1 MTRIIQKYTMVSTL
15 SELKRTLANCKE
27 HGPTALD
34 FETTSLAPREGRVR
48 LVSLCNKR
56 VQALVDFDAI
66 GRDSFRKHARLFEGG
81 EWVVFNVGFE
91 GRWFMDGH
99 AYPTLWDVGNMRRAI
114 LGGGSFRLAQ
124 LVLWDLDI
132 EMSKEQQ
139 ASDWSAPDLSQEQLD
154 YAYLDADLTYKLW
167 QHWSEQSDDG
177 RWGGFSILNDMWP
190 AVVEMEDSG
199 MLLDHKAHVSLVD
212 KWYKVKAE
220 RTADLR
226 QLVGE
231 DEVSNIN
238 SDRQWSDYLSRSLPE
253 NFTKAWP
260 KTERTGQ
267 LAMTNESLRTM
278 STKCIG
284 TPLAIFMDTL
294 AEYKTISKYIN
305 SFGDSLINASK
316 LSPDKR
322 IRARFN
328 IGYAKTGRFSSSGP
342 NLQQVP
348 RDRELLGEPVSVR
361 TSFDAGLGRKLV
373 SLDYSGIELR
383 VLALL
388 SNDAQLLEDVVY
400 GDVHAEVAAKMAGRK
415 IDKTVA
421 ADKALRSKAKGVSF
435 GIIYGS
441 GALGLAGTM
450 KTTEEAAQAYIDF
463 WSTRYPDAFNYRW
476 KMMQEAEKSRFIRT
490 VDGGTIYMGRKPDL
504 PKCANYPVQ
513 RAALSVMAR
522 AIVRHKQS
530 LDALR
535 HDGRH
540 RLTRM
545 LATIHD
551 AIITEAS
558 SRDCQEVLEVMED
571 DMLEGYKDLFPGAP
585 LDGLVEGGIG
595 QNWSALG

>member
-1 MTRIIQKYTMVSTL
+1 MTENIQEYRMVSTL
-15 SELKRTLANCKE
+15 SALKRTIADCIT

-66 GRDSFRKHARLFEGG
+66 GVDSFRKHARLFEAGT
-81 EWVVFNVGFE
+81 WVVFNVGFE
-91 GRWFMDGH
+91 GRWFMNGH
-99 AYPTLWDVGNMRRAI
+99 SHPKLWDVGNMRRAI
-114 LGGGSFRLAQ
+114 IGGGSFRLAQ
-124 LVLWDLDI
+124 LVLWDLDTV
-132 EMSKEQQ
+132 MSKEQQ
-139 ASDWSAPDLSQEQLD
+139 ASDWSAPDLSKEQLD

-167 QHWSEQSDDG
+167 EHWSEQADTG
-177 RWGGFSILNDMWP
+177 RWGGFYTLNDMWP

-199 MLLDHKAHVSLVD
+199 MLLDHAAHITLVD
-212 KWYKVKAE
+212 AWQKE
-220 RTADLR
+220 RHQRLQEIR
-226 QLVGE
+226 QLVS
-231 DEVSNIN
+231 DDDVANVN
-238 SDRQWSDYLSRSLPE
+238 SDRQWSDYLSKLLPE
-253 NFTKAWP
+253 TYTKIWP

-267 LAMTNESLRTM
+267 MSMTNESLRLM

-294 AEYKTISKYIN
+294 AEYKTINKYIN
-305 SFGDSLINASK
+305 SFGESLLNASRM
-316 LSPDKR
+316 SPDKR

-348 RDRELLGEPVSVR
+348 RDRELLGKPVSVR
-361 TSFDAGLGRKLV
+361 TSFVAGLGRKLV

-388 SNDAQLLEDVVY
+388 SKDAQLLEDVVY

-421 ADKALRSKAKGVSF
+421 SDKALRSKAKGVSF

-450 KTTEEAAQAYIDF
+450 KTTETAAQEYIDF
-463 WSTRYPDAFNYRW
+463 WATRYPDAFNYRW
-476 KMMQEAEKSRFIRT
+476 LMMQEAAKDRFIRT

-558 SRDCQEVLEVMED
+558 SRDSQEVLEVMEL

-585 LDGLVEGGIG
+585 LEGLVEGGIG